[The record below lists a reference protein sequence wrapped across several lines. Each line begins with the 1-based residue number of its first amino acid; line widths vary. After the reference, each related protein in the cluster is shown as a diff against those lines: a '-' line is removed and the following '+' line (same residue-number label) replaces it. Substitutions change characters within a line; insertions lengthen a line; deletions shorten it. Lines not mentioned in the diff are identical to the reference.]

1 MLASIINIDRDIE
14 IFLKDEEVEK
24 LREQSIKGEIFELQD
39 VRKICPLELL
49 VDFSQY
55 QEKADSKMRTNIED
69 NKYFVYL
76 SKNYYEDLKES
87 GWIGTRCGYFKVD
100 VMTEYFAKR
109 YEEEARELRNIKF
122 RWDNR
127 KRIIEKMERA

>member
-55 QEKADSKMRTNIED
+55 QEKQSSQLRQFIPKKI
-69 NKYFVYL
+69 FVL
-76 SKNYYEDLKES
+76 
-87 GWIGTRCGYFKVD
+87 
-100 VMTEYFAKR
+100 A
-109 YEEEARELRNIKF
+109 
-122 RWDNR
+122 
-127 KRIIEKMERA
+127 